1 MIARLPGHARL
12 AAGTITRAAFISGL
26 NRILLG
32 AAVIALVS
40 GWYPWPLSVAGIS
53 RSNSGR
59 LAGLTAKDQESGAER
74 A

>member
-1 MIARLPGHARL
+1 VIARLPGHARL

-40 GWYPWPLSVAGIS
+40 GMVSLAAL
-53 RSNSGR
+53 RGR
-59 LAGLTAKDQESGAER
+59 DFAQQQRPARR
-74 A
+74 ADR